1 MFVGRTHELSV
12 LEELADSGK
21 PELFVL
27 YGRRRVGKTELLQ
40 RLSEGRRAVYFL
52 AAQVREKDSL
62 RGFREALKEGLG
74 GDPLLDGIEFPDW
87 STALGFAA
95 ERAGSER
102 LIVVLDEF
110 PYLCDSSKGLPSQ
123 IQQFWDTRGKRSQ
136 LMLVLCGSQ
145 VSFME
150 KEVLAERSPLF
161 GRRTGQ
167 RRLEPLRPTESLQF
181 FPGWPMRE
189 RVLAYACV
197 GGMPAYLRR
206 FDLQRS
212 LLENLGREVLRPE
225 GYLFDEVQFLLRSE
239 LTTPHTYN
247 SILAA
252 IAAGADKAGDI
263 ALHVGV
269 DSPTAAK
276 YLHVLRELRL
286 IEREV
291 PVSEDPLRSRKGRYR
306 IADRFLAF
314 HFRHLQPNL
323 SLVHA
328 GRGGRVLE
336 EFVEPDLPRLY
347 DDARVDFVLEHMHTT
362 AAELIGDE
370 LVEIGRH
377 DGQWVRVVARSAGG
391 RTVAG
396 VVVPDGAQGTGALE
410 RELGALERAFGVP
423 PQKLVYGLT
432 AKPERPLEVELVP
445 EGELL

>member
-1 MFVGRTHELSV
+1 MFIGRTHELAV

-62 RGFREALKEGLG
+62 RAFREALKEGLG
-74 GDPLLDGIEFPDW
+74 GDPLLDSIEFPDW

-95 ERAGSER
+95 ERAGGER
-102 LIVVLDEF
+102 LVVVLDEF

-167 RRLEPLRPTESLQF
+167 RRLEPLRPIEALEF

-206 FDLQRS
+206 FDTKHT

-252 IAAGADKAGDI
+252 IATGADKAGDI

-306 IADRFLAF
+306 IADRFLGF

-336 EFVEPDLPRLY
+336 EFVQPDLPRLY
-347 DDARVDFVLEHMHTT
+347 DDARVDFILDHLHRE
-362 AAELIGDE
+362 AAELVGDE

-377 DGQWVRVVARSAGG
+377 DGAWVRTVARTARG

-396 VVVPDGAQGTGALE
+396 IVIPEGEAARRGPDA
-410 RELGALERAFGVP
+410 ELHELERAFGSP
-423 PQKLVYGLT
+423 PLRLVYGLSQ
-432 AKPERPLEVELVP
+432 KPEAPLIVDLVP
-445 EGELL
+445 EGERL